1 MVNGRKL
8 KTCPHC
14 GQLIPP
20 RPLFAN
26 AWIKQRIYDLVAR
39 SPQGISARA
48 VFEQV
53 WANDPDGG
61 PESLNCIAV
70 HVKQM
75 VPILTRAGVAIRS
88 TGGPYARYHL
98 VKL

>member
-26 AWIKQRIYDLVAR
+26 AWIKQRIYEFISKHPEGVSCKAVAEFVY
-39 SPQGISARA
+39 SGAAKDQSVIPAH
-48 VFEQV
+48 
-53 WANDPDGG
+53 
-61 PESLNCIAV
+61 IA
-70 HVKQM
+70 QM
-75 VPILTRAGVAIRS
+75 TPTLARAGVVIRS
-88 TGGPYARYHL
+88 TGGPYARYRL